1 MRRRV
6 RLTESDLHRIVRES
20 VYKTLY
26 EQEEF
31 DRKKS
36 ISKQIGKMMRDK
48 NGIKKAAER
57 RKKFGGRTLGQLTD
71 DELKGLDEN
80 IIHRTVKRVLR
91 EWADGTETTQAYH
104 VMTVGADDSD
114 QEEAD
119 FAYEIYDALTHNQM
133 TADEAIK
140 EITNGDLTADSDIEV
155 VPRSAHNFGYSD
167 DGQYFLTYDQ
177 YTGAFDV
184 WEVA

>member
-6 RLTESDLHRIVRES
+6 RLTEKELRNMISES
-20 VYKTLY
+20 V
-26 EQEEF
+26 
-31 DRKKS
+31 R
-36 ISKQIGKMMRDK
+36 
-48 NGIKKAAER
+48 
-57 RKKFGGRTLGQLTD
+57 
-71 DELKGLDEN
+71 
-80 IIHRTVKRVLR
+80 RVLR
-91 EWADGTETTQAYH
+91 EWNDGTETTQAYH

-133 TADEAIK
+133 TADEAIQ
-140 EITNGDLTADSDIEV
+140 EITNGDLSPDGVEIEV

-177 YTGAFDV
+177 YTGALDV